1 MTDSEKLEWRA
12 AFMKRAGINVQ
23 SFKGLFDAL
32 PDVLFHIVDKD
43 ERMVAMNPP
52 CLENCNAKRELDIIG
67 ERIAD
72 YFPPLLADVFI
83 ARDHEVLKSGKP
95 IVNRLYSHRAD
106 RVVSL
111 RAMNVWPL
119 FDNRNRIIGTAA
131 AYTNVATHESLPDWY
146 GRIKDVIAYI
156 DTHFAEDL
164 PVKTLAQIAHLS
176 ETRFRRLFE
185 SVMDITPGRYLVTI
199 RLNAARRLLATT
211 DRLIADIATDVG
223 FWDQSHLVKAFKRER
238 GETPSQFRKR
248 HWSTGKS
255 GNALGQNGE

>member
-1 MTDSEKLEWRA
+1 MTDKEKLRWRD
-12 AFMKRAGINVQ
+12 AFMERAGANVR

-43 ERMVAMNPP
+43 ERMVAMNPL
-52 CLENCNAKRELDIIG
+52 CLENCNARRELDIIG

-72 YFPPLLADVFI
+72 YFPPLLAEVFI
-83 ARDHEVLKSGKP
+83 TRDREVLESGRP

-106 RVVSL
+106 RALSL
-111 RAMNVWPL
+111 RAMNVWPIY
-119 FDNRNRIIGTAA
+119 DAAGEIIGTAA
-131 AYTNVATHESLPDWY
+131 AYTNVATRESLPDWY
-146 GRIKDVIAYI
+146 GRIRDVVAYI
-156 DTHFAEDL
+156 DAHYAEDL
-164 PVKTLAQIAHLS
+164 TLKALAKIASLS
-176 ETRFRRLFE
+176 ETRFRRLFQ
-185 SVMDITPGRYLVTI
+185 SVMNITPGRYLVTI

-248 HWSTGKS
+248 HWHTES
-255 GNALGQNGE
+255 